1 MFNLIQEHLLTIN
14 DINSTTKPE
23 AIILINYIVKKY
35 INQLLPISILLPI
48 ILKYNLLRKTNG
60 SIKNK
65 TTDFLVWVKSKMQN
79 NVIAKFEVI

>member
-1 MFNLIQEHLLTIN
+1 MFNLIQGHLLTIN

-35 INQLLPISILLPI
+35 INQLLPIAIILPI

-60 SIKNK
+60 NIKNK
-65 TTDFLVWVKSKMQN
+65 TTNVLACIKKQNVK
-79 NVIAKFEVI
+79 